1 MSALSGRGCAD
12 MLTERD
18 YERCARLM
26 IESYGMYAAVRAK
39 RHARS
44 LLDRDMPSAHDIWCQ
59 VAGAIERLQ
68 ASDQEHRLR
77 A

>member
-1 MSALSGRGCAD
+1 

-39 RHARS
+39 RHAS
-44 LLDRDMPSAHDIWCQ
+44 TLLDRDMPSAHDIWCR
-59 VAGAIERLQ
+59 VAAVIERLQ
-68 ASDQEHRLR
+68 ASDQEHLLS